1 MQPFAVNR
9 GENVPSLIINR
20 FIIDLTS
27 IVAFDIHPL
36 AGDDKK
42 AEEAL

>member
-1 MQPFAVNR
+1 M
-9 GENVPSLIINR
+9 PSLIVMR

-27 IVAFDIHPL
+27 IKAFDIHPL
-36 AGDDKK
+36 AGDEKK

>member
-1 MQPFAVNR
+1 MPFI
-9 GENVPSLIINR
+9 IINR

-27 IVAFDIHPL
+27 IIAFDIHPL
-36 AGDDKK
+36 AGDEKK

>member
-1 MQPFAVNR
+1 MPFI
-9 GENVPSLIINR
+9 IINR

-27 IVAFDIHPL
+27 IMAFDIHFL
-36 AGDDKK
+36 AGDEKK